1 MKNFPKDFLFGGAI
15 SACQAEGA
23 WNEDGRT
30 LTIPDIVKKIDPS
43 QRATFSQA
51 TITRKDV

>member
-23 WNEDGRT
+23 WNEDGKG
-30 LTIPDIVKKIDPS
+30 LSVW
-43 QRATFSQA
+43 
-51 TITRKDV
+51 DVCWA